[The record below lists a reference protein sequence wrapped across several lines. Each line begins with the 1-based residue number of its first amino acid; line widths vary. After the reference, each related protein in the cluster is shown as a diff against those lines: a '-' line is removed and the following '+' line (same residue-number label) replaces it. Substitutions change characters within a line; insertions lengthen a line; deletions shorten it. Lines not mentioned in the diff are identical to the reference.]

1 MTNRRPTLCVVA
13 GPNGSG
19 KTTTTIQLL
28 NNEWAADSLYINPDN
43 IAQEMFGDWNSPEAV
58 LKAAEKAT
66 QMRYECLEQGRDFV
80 FETVFSSPEKLEFLK
95 KAKEAG
101 FFIRFFYVCTSDPSI
116 NVARITQRYLNGGHE
131 VPISKVISRY
141 YKSLLNAEEA
151 IAFVDRAYVYD
162 NSIDD
167 QLPRLLYR
175 TIDGELFKRYTT
187 LYRRNSKLGTND
199 DLTPR
204 RVNSFRATKK
214 RKPRLTTSV
223 SWFYLLEQ
231 IKVP

>member
-1 MTNRRPTLCVVA
+1 MTDRRPTLCVVA

-28 NNEWAADSLYINPDN
+28 TNEWAADSLYINPDN
-43 IAQEMFGDWNSPEAV
+43 IA
-58 LKAAEKAT
+58 
-66 QMRYECLEQGRDFV
+66 YECLEQGRDFV
-80 FETVFSSPEKLEFLK
+80 FETVFSSSEKLEFLK
-95 KAKEAG
+95 KAKETG

-151 IAFVDRAYVYD
+151 ITFVDRAYVYD

-175 TIDGELFKRYTT
+175 TIDGELFKRYTEEIPNWAQT
-187 LYRRNSKLGTND
+187 
-199 DLTPR
+199 
-204 RVNSFRATKK
+204 
-214 RKPRLTTSV
+214 
-223 SWFYLLEQ
+223 
-231 IKVP
+231 II

>member
-1 MTNRRPTLCVVA
+1 MTSRRPTLCVVA

-175 TIDGELFKRYTT
+175 TIDGELFKRYTEEIPNWAQT
-187 LYRRNSKLGTND
+187 
-199 DLTPR
+199 
-204 RVNSFRATKK
+204 
-214 RKPRLTTSV
+214 
-223 SWFYLLEQ
+223 
-231 IKVP
+231 II

>member
-80 FETVFSSPEKLEFLK
+80 FETVFSWNFLK
-95 KAKEAG
+95 K
-101 FFIRFFYVCTSDPSI
+101 
-116 NVARITQRYLNGGHE
+116 
-131 VPISKVISRY
+131 
-141 YKSLLNAEEA
+141 
-151 IAFVDRAYVYD
+151 
-162 NSIDD
+162 
-167 QLPRLLYR
+167 
-175 TIDGELFKRYTT
+175 
-187 LYRRNSKLGTND
+187 
-199 DLTPR
+199 PR
-204 RVNSFRATKK
+204 RQASLYGSSMSAH
-214 RKPRLTTSV
+214 LI
-223 SWFYLLEQ
+223 LQ
-231 IKVP
+231 

>member
-1 MTNRRPTLCVVA
+1 MTKKRPTLCVVA

-43 IAQEMFGDWNSPEAV
+43 IAQDTFGDWNSPEAV
-58 LKAAEKAT
+58 LKAAEEAT
-66 QMRYECLEQGRDFV
+66 RLRYECLDKKKDFV
-80 FETVFSSPEKLEFLK
+80 FETVFSSQEKLDFLK

-101 FFIRFFYVCTSDPSI
+101 FFIRFFYVCTLNPSI

-141 YKSLLNAEEA
+141 YKSLINAEEA
-151 IAFVDRAYVYD
+151 ISFVDRAYVYD
-162 NSIDD
+162 NSVDN

-175 TIDGELFKRYTT
+175 TTDGKLFKRYTDDIPEWAQ
-187 LYRRNSKLGTND
+187 LLVND
-199 DLTPR
+199 
-204 RVNSFRATKK
+204 
-214 RKPRLTTSV
+214 
-223 SWFYLLEQ
+223 
-231 IKVP
+231 